1 MSLDAAVAATRRRSI
16 ERHRFPSHRRFV
28 IAAMRA
34 GRRSYPVHGLLEL
47 DVTDAVS
54 ALDARPEPLS
64 FTAFVVAATARA
76 AAAHPQVHAYRD
88 WRGRL
93 VQANHVDV
101 ATLVEVGDQGTTFP
115 LAHLIRDAD
124 VRSVE
129 DMSNELR
136 AVKADVTR
144 SESGRLLQVAELGR
158 IPGLAALFY
167 RVLSSSPRLRERA
180 GTVNVTSVGMFH
192 RGGGKGIAQPTIM
205 TLAVLVGGRSLRP
218 RVVDGEIVPRL
229 VLDLTISVDHAIV
242 DGAPA
247 ARFAATL
254 TDLMEQPDWL
264 GTAPA

>member
-1 MSLDAAVAATRRRSI
+1 MSLPDHDPPTRRRTI
-16 ERHRFPSHRRFV
+16 ERRRFPSHRRFV

-47 DVTDAVS
+47 DVTDAV
-54 ALDARPEPLS
+54 AILEARPEPLS

-93 VQANHVDV
+93 VVPHHVDV

-124 VRSVE
+124 IRSVE
-129 DMSNELR
+129 GMSGELR

-144 SESGRLLQVAELGR
+144 SESGRLLHLADLVR
-158 IPGLAALFY
+158 IPGLASLFY
-167 RVLSSSPRLRERA
+167 RVLATSPTLREKA

-218 RVVDGEIVPRL
+218 RVVDGEIVARL
-229 VLDLTISVDHAIV
+229 VVDLTVSVDHAIV

-254 TDLMEQPDWL
+254 TDLIEDPSWL
-264 GTAPA
+264 TSGS